1 MLKPKPKVFISY
13 SRDSD
18 EHCKAVLDLADRLNR
33 DDIDCEL
40 DQYINGAPDEGFP
53 LWMERQI
60 DAADYV
66 LVICT
71 KTYLNRWEG
80 KEPEGIGQGVKWESL
95 LSAQTLYDNDSRN
108 NKFISVLF
116 TTKDSD
122 FIPRPYKGF
131 SRYDLSQPDGYE
143 LLYRQLTE
151 QPLAIK
157 PQPEGALILPPIN
170 GVAGNSIRNSK
181 PTPAIF
187 NVPVPRNPVF
197 TGREAILDKLH
208 KTLHEQHEVV
218 ITSSAK
224 AAALSGLGGV
234 GKTQTVAEYA
244 HRYKN
249 EYVAVLWV
257 SAESLDVLRTS
268 FGQLAPLIGSQ
279 LQKLDEQIFAVKSW
293 LTAHPGWLLIFDN
306 AETYSLLTAAKDLL
320 PTDAH
325 GQVLYTTRAQ
335 ATGLIP
341 AVELGCFDDETGAV
355 LLLRRSKLTQ
365 MTFAT
370 VEQVRPSVSAAD
382 WQTAITLSHELGG
395 LALAIDQAGAYIE
408 QTGCGLA
415 GYLEL
420 FRHHAVTLLNDRG
433 FDSSR
438 EHDHPESVYKTFLL
452 ALEKAKNRCAL
463 VEDMLCMS
471 AFLHPDG
478 IPEELFAGYEPLEI
492 NKALAA
498 LKDYSFI
505 QRIPDR
511 LFTVHRLVQVVW
523 LEIHVMDEAAQIA
536 WVDKAAIA
544 MNQALPAG
552 VEFKD
557 WPHYERFLLSGLE
570 CTQRIIDLTI
580 IHAEAMVLIDKIAKY
595 LMDAKAEYSKAE
607 PLYQRSVAIR
617 EKALGK
623 DHPEVAV
630 LLNNL
635 ALLYRIQGHYA
646 EAEPLY
652 QRSLVILE
660 KALGKDHPNVAN
672 SLNNLAFLYYAQG
685 HYAEAEPLFQRSL
698 AIWEKALGNDHPDV
712 ATSLN
717 NLAELYRTQGRYA
730 EAEPLYQRS
739 LAIWE
744 KALGNDHPNVAR
756 SLNNLAL
763 LYDAQG
769 HYAEA
774 EPLYQRSLAILEK
787 ALGNDHPNT
796 KQAKENYELFLEE
809 KAKAV

>member
-53 LWMERQI
+53 LWMDRQI

-71 KTYLNRWEG
+71 ETYLNRWQG
-80 KEPEGIGQGVKWESL
+80 KEPKGIGQGVKWESL

-108 NKFISVLF
+108 NKFISVLLA
-116 TTKDSD
+116 TEDSQ
-122 FIPRPYKGF
+122 FIPTPLKSF
-131 SRYDLSQPDGYE
+131 SRYDLSQPTGYDS
-143 LLYRQLTE
+143 LYRKLTE

-157 PQPEGALILPPIN
+157 PPSEGARIFPPMN
-170 GVAGNSIRNSK
+170 PVADNPIRNSK

-197 TGREAILDKLH
+197 TGREAILDTLH

-218 ITSSAK
+218 ITSFAK

-257 SAESLDVLRTS
+257 SAESLDSLRTS

-370 VEQVRPSVSAAD
+370 VEQVRPSVSEAD
-382 WQTAITLSHELGG
+382 WQTAITLSHEVGG

-415 GYLEL
+415 GYLAL
-420 FRHHAVTLLNDRG
+420 FRHHAVTLLKERG

-452 ALEKAKNRCAL
+452 ALEKAQKRCAL
-463 VEDMLCMS
+463 VEDILCMS

-498 LKDYSFI
+498 LKDYSLI
-505 QRIPDR
+505 QRIPER

-552 VEFKD
+552 AEFED

-570 CTQRIIDLTI
+570 CTQWLIDLTI
-580 IHAEAMVLIDKIAKY
+580 NHAEAMDLIDKIATY
-595 LMDAKAEYSKAE
+595 LMYAKAEYSKVE
-607 PLYQRSVAIR
+607 
-617 EKALGK
+617 
-623 DHPEVAV
+623 
-630 LLNNL
+630 LLC
-635 ALLYRIQGHYA
+635 
-646 EAEPLY
+646 
-652 QRSLVILE
+652 
-660 KALGKDHPNVAN
+660 
-672 SLNNLAFLYYAQG
+672 
-685 HYAEAEPLFQRSL
+685 QRSL
-698 AIWEKALGNDHPDV
+698 AILEKALGNDHPYV
-712 ATSLN
+712 ASSLN
-717 NLAELYRTQGRYA
+717 NLARV
-730 EAEPLYQRS
+730 YQ
-739 LAIWE
+739 
-744 KALGNDHPNVAR
+744 
-756 SLNNLAL
+756 
-763 LYDAQG
+763 AQG

-774 EPLYQRSLAILEK
+774 EPLYQRSLAIREK
-787 ALGNDHPNT
+787 ALGNDHPDVAQSLNNLADLYRIQGHYTEAEPLYQRSLAIFEEALGKDHPSVATGLNNLAALYHAQGHYTEAEPLYQRSLAIFEEALGKDHPSVATGLNNLAELYNVQGHYAEAEPLYQLSLAIFEEALGKDHPYT
-796 KQAKENYELFLEE
+796 KIVRENLE
-809 KAKAV
+809 ALQST

>member
-13 SRDSD
+13 SRDSAQ
-18 EHCKAVLDLADRLNR
+18 HCKAVLDLADRLNR
-33 DDIDCEL
+33 EDIDCEL

-71 KTYLNRWEG
+71 ETYLNRWEG
-80 KEPEGIGQGVKWESL
+80 KEPKGIGQGVKWESL
-95 LSAQTLYDNDSRN
+95 LSAQMLYDNDSRN
-108 NKFISVLF
+108 KKFISVLLA
-116 TTKDSD
+116 TEDSQ
-122 FIPRPYKGF
+122 FIPRPLKSF

-143 LLYRQLTE
+143 LMYRQLTG

-157 PQPEGALILPPIN
+157 PQPGAALILPPIN

-197 TGREAILDKLH
+197 TGREAILDTLH
-208 KTLHEQHEVV
+208 KTLHEQHEVA

-234 GKTQTVAEYA
+234 GKTQTAAEYA

-249 EYVAVLWV
+249 DYEAVFWV
-257 SAESLDVLRTS
+257 SAESLDSLRTS

-293 LTAHPGWLLIFDN
+293 LTEHPGWLLIFDN
-306 AETYSLLTAAKDLL
+306 AETYALLTAAKDLL

-370 VEQVRPSVSAAD
+370 AGQVRPSVSEAD
-382 WQTAITLSHELGG
+382 WQTAITLSHEVGG

-408 QTGCGLA
+408 QTSCGLA

-452 ALEKAKNRCAL
+452 ALEKAQKRCAL
-463 VEDMLCMS
+463 VEDILRMS

-478 IPEELFAGYEPLEI
+478 IPEELFAGYELLEI

-498 LKDYSFI
+498 LKDYSLI

-511 LFTVHRLVQVVW
+511 LFTVHRLVQVV
-523 LEIHVMDEAAQIA
+523 VRD
-536 WVDKAAIA
+536 V
-544 MNQALPAG
+544 
-552 VEFKD
+552 
-557 WPHYERFLLSGLE
+557 
-570 CTQRIIDLTI
+570 
-580 IHAEAMVLIDKIAKY
+580 
-595 LMDAKAEYSKAE
+595 
-607 PLYQRSVAIR
+607 
-617 EKALGK
+617 
-623 DHPEVAV
+623 HP
-630 LLNNL
+630 
-635 ALLYRIQGHYA
+635 
-646 EAEPLY
+646 
-652 QRSLVILE
+652 
-660 KALGKDHPNVAN
+660 
-672 SLNNLAFLYYAQG
+672 
-685 HYAEAEPLFQRSL
+685 
-698 AIWEKALGNDHPDV
+698 
-712 ATSLN
+712 
-717 NLAELYRTQGRYA
+717 
-730 EAEPLYQRS
+730 
-739 LAIWE
+739 
-744 KALGNDHPNVAR
+744 
-756 SLNNLAL
+756 
-763 LYDAQG
+763 
-769 HYAEA
+769 
-774 EPLYQRSLAILEK
+774 
-787 ALGNDHPNT
+787 
-796 KQAKENYELFLEE
+796 
-809 KAKAV
+809 